1 MNIHE
6 HPSYLL
12 IKEKHP
18 HLAPRFSLFWG
29 QPDFEPI
36 VTDLIID
43 TRGDKRKGFDPD
55 VVAAILNLMEIHDK
69 EFPRLAYRQNDTD
82 TDFRFR

>member
-1 MNIHE
+1 VKVEDISE
-6 HPSYLL
+6 FLL

-29 QPDFEPI
+29 QPDFETVI
-36 VTDLIID
+36 GSLLTD
-43 TRGDKRKGFDPD
+43 TRNDSRKGFDLD
-55 VVAAILNLMEIHDK
+55 VVSAILNLLDQHEK
-69 EFPRLAYRQNDTD
+69 QFPKFTNTQNFTD

>member
-12 IKEKHP
+12 IKERHP

-29 QPDFEPI
+29 QPDFETMITPLL
-36 VTDLIID
+36 TD
-43 TRGDKRKGFDPD
+43 TRNGKRKGFDKD
-55 VVAAILNLMEIHDK
+55 ILEAILNLLDEHNR
-69 EFPRLAYRQNDTD
+69 EFPRFTNNQNFTD